1 VAKLER
7 YNDHNRF
14 ASKIRNMMVPAPK
27 ARKYESHG
35 QALSE
40 AKRVAP
46 WIRSEKLESTESAK
60 YEYYATSY
68 SALSELEKLVAIS
81 QGRHAS
87 LRSALAP
94 GFHISRLWRSN
105 GLLRHSPAF

>member
-1 VAKLER
+1 LSQNTKHDGFIAKG
-7 YNDHNRF
+7 
-14 ASKIRNMMVPAPK
+14 A
-27 ARKYESHG
+27 KYESRG
-35 QALSE
+35 QALSA

-87 LRSALAP
+87 LRSALA
-94 GFHISRLWRSN
+94 L
-105 GLLRHSPAF
+105 AFIFRAFGALTDF